1 MRKKS
6 TDIAPAEVTGVDPI
20 VQTLLAT
27 PESPPEPLVPPELAA
42 VPEDSPAR
50 QAVAQLIAQR
60 PTGRAGYLLTRGWE
74 KATPEQVRK
83 LARMGFGDCQAL
95 TKREA
100 SQLIRRKQEEDRQL
114 PATNE
119 QRDLLMKNG
128 LWRPDLTRGEAAR
141 LVVGLRR
148 STKE

>member
-6 TDIAPAEVTGVDPI
+6 IDIAPAEITVVDPI

-27 PESPPEPLVPPELAA
+27 PETPPEPLVPPELAA

-83 LARMGFGDCQAL
+83 LARMGYGDCQAL

-100 SQLIRRKQEEDRQL
+100 SQLIRRKQEENRKL
-114 PATNE
+114 PATDR
-119 QRDLLMKNG
+119 QRDLLVRKG
-128 LWRPDLTRGEAAR
+128 LWRPELTRGEAGS
-141 LVVGLRR
+141 LIVGLRR
-148 STKE
+148 SPKD